1 MAKVTEFKELRLRRL
16 EKLVTDFETKTGH
29 RAKDILEMERL
40 CEELWKDI
48 PPDLK
53 ARARKSI
60 TLWDEAVR
68 DAKERGVQ

>member
-1 MAKVTEFKELRLRRL
+1 MAHITKFKELRLRRL

-29 RAKDILEMERL
+29 RVKNVLEMVRL

-53 ARARKSI
+53 ARATKRI
-60 TLWDEAVR
+60 GLWDETVR
-68 DAKERGVQ
+68 DAKERGVR